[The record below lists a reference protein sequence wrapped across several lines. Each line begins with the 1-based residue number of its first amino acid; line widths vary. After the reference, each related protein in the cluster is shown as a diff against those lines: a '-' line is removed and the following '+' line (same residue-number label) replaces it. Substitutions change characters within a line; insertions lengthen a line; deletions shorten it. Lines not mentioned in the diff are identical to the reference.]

1 MRAEKN
7 EIIIQQTYTSVMLEI
22 EAIQGYYIPAYK
34 IQ

>member
-7 EIIIQQTYTSVMLEI
+7 IIIQQTYTSVMLEI